1 MDKKIVDVDEA
12 YLDEVINRLSILK
25 IDLDDDPLMFGP
37 KRLNSKV
44 ALCRAHIDVCM
55 TIYLQLS
62 SDLRRMMRLSRTLE
76 MDYQIKQADLLAN
89 NQDVRAQDSIK
100 DRLAFADMKLS
111 DLRKD
116 MMLVDA
122 AVKDLGGLLT
132 VVNKKK
138 EDLKDVQNQLKSQI
152 KLCQEVIEKLHG
164 QWGSAPSQDGVG
176 ILSVPDRPKTSQ
188 SDVLAAYEADE
199 DLSDLDKFVLEQ
211 TGIRPVVV
219 SLQDKASQD
228 ETPQFFEEK
237 ILKASEEEMV
247 PTSIELSGEGL
258 PEEDDTASVGDVD
271 DFFSQ
276 LDSVE
281 IPDVGE
287 KVNHPDTNPQEI
299 NIDDLLADLF

>member
-12 YLDEVINRLSILK
+12 YLDEVINRLSALK

-62 SDLRRMMRLSRTLE
+62 SDMRRMMRLSRTLE
-76 MDYQIKQADLLAN
+76 MEYQIKQADLLAN

-116 MMLVDA
+116 MMLVEA

-164 QWGSAPSQDGVG
+164 QWGSAPSQDGTG
-176 ILSVPDRPKTSQ
+176 ILSVPDRPRTSQ
-188 SDVLAAYEADE
+188 SDVLAAYEEDEADE
-199 DLSDLDKFVLEQ
+199 NLSDLDKFVLAQ
-211 TGIRPVVV
+211 TGLRPVEPVV
-219 SLQDKASQD
+219 EVKTHQSLV
-228 ETPQFFEEK
+228 EEPFP
-237 ILKASEEEMV
+237 SV
-247 PTSIELSGEGL
+247 TELSGEGV
-258 PEEDDTASVGDVD
+258 PEEEDTASVGDVD
-271 DFFSQ
+271 NFFSQ
-276 LDSVE
+276 LESVE
-281 IPDVGE
+281 IPELGE